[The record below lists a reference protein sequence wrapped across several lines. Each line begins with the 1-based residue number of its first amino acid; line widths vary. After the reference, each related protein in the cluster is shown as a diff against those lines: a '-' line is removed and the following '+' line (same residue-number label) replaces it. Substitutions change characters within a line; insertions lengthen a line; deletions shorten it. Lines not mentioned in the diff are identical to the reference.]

1 MLTKNEIIAQHDAGN
16 IVITPWD
23 PASLGPNSY
32 DVRLAPELMIYK
44 EIVLDAKRDNRTKT
58 YTIPEEGLVLKPG
71 ILYLGKTVEYT
82 ESYDLIP
89 MYEGRSSV
97 GRLGIYSHVTA
108 GFGDIGFKGNWTLEI
123 SVVQPVRVY
132 PNMRIGQLYWHKP
145 EGEIQGNTYQ
155 GKYQGS
161 RDIVASRM
169 WRDREN
175 EKGES

>member
-16 IVITPWD
+16 IIITPWD

-44 EIVLDAKRDNRTKT
+44 EIILDSRRENRVER
-58 YTIPEEGLVLKPG
+58 YIIPEEGLVLSPG
-71 ILYLGKTVEYT
+71 VLYLGKTVEYT
-82 ESYDLIP
+82 ESHGLIP

-97 GRLGIYSHVTA
+97 GRLGIFSHVTA

-123 SVVQPVRVY
+123 SVIQHVRIY
-132 PNMRIGQLYWHKP
+132 PYMRIGQLYWHQP
-145 EGEIQGNTYQ
+145 EGEIRDNIYQ
-155 GKYQGS
+155 GKYQDS
-161 RDIVASRM
+161 RNIVASRM

-175 EKGES
+175 EKH